1 MSNGHARIVVIGGG
15 VIGASIAYH
24 LARAG
29 ERDVLVLEK
38 AQLTHGSTWHAAGL
52 VGQLRSKKNLTRL
65 MQNSVAVFDRLEAE
79 TGQTIDWRKA
89 GSLRVASS
97 QARMTEIRRSLTQAQ
112 GFGFEAYE
120 IPAKEAQDKFPWMS
134 LDGIVG
140 AAWIPSDGYIDPY
153 ALTMAYAKGARTG
166 GVTFREG
173 VLVTGFELDGRRV
186 KRLLTSDGPIGC
198 EIVVNAAGIWAKRV
212 GEMAGV
218 ALAAGAV
225 EHQYVVTEKKIDVT
239 HTTPTFRDP
248 DRIFYLKPDVKSF
261 AIGGWEKGA
270 PACWPEGV
278 PFDWGRQLFPEN
290 FERLEPWLT
299 GAAERLPVLN
309 EVGIQTIIN
318 GAIPVSADGEPIM
331 GPAPELDNVYVA
343 CGFTAGIAA
352 SGGAGLAMAHW
363 ILDGDPGMDLWPFDV
378 RRFAREQSARSSLA
392 ERSSEAYGSYYA
404 VHWPGE
410 EMESARNVRM
420 SPLHRTLQDR
430 GAIYGSKA
438 GWERPLWFDTKNVDA
453 REEPSFEGK
462 PGWFE
467 AVGLEHRAVRERVAL
482 FDQTSF
488 SKFEI
493 EGPGALASL
502 DRIAAGSLDRP
513 VGSCVYTQLCNE
525 KGGIEADLTIMRVAP
540 ERFYLVTGS
549 AFGVR
554 DAGWVRRNLP
564 RDGRV
569 AIREVTSAYAVVN
582 LVGPRARDV
591 LQAVTLDDLSN
602 AGFPYLTVRDI
613 EIGHARVRAA
623 RVGYVGE
630 LGWELHIPS
639 DQALHVYETLRA
651 AGAPHG
657 IADAGYRAIET
668 LRLEKGYVYWS
679 SDVTP
684 DTNPYE
690 AGLGFAVALDKG
702 DFIGKKALADIKA
715 KGPAR
720 RLTTFT
726 IDGFAPL
733 IGGEALVAGGKVI
746 GTLSSG
752 GYGYAVAKTIAFG
765 YVPADVAASA
775 RFEIVAYGKSYPAVR
790 APRSVYDPKGLRLKG
805 ETST

>member
-1 MSNGHARIVVIGGG
+1 MSRDHARIVIVGGG
-15 VIGASIAYH
+15 VIGASIAYQLT
-24 LARAG
+24 LAG
-29 ERDVLVLEK
+29 VSDVLVLEK

-65 MQNSVAVFDRLEAE
+65 MQNSVAVFDKLEAE
-79 TGQTIDWRKA
+79 TGQTIDWRKS

-97 QARMTEIRRSLTQAQ
+97 DVRMTEIRRSLTQAQ

-120 IPAKEAQDKFPWMS
+120 ISAQDAQDKFPWMS

-153 ALTMAYAKGARTG
+153 ALTMAFVKGARAG
-166 GVTFREG
+166 GARFREG
-173 VLVTGFELDGRRV
+173 VLVTGFDLDGRRV
-186 KRLLTSDGPIGC
+186 KRIQTNQGEIDC
-198 EIVVNAAGIWAKRV
+198 ECVVNAAGIWAKRI

-225 EHQYVVTEKKIDVT
+225 EHQYVVTEKKIPVT
-239 HTTPTFRDP
+239 HDTPTFRDP

-290 FERLEPWLT
+290 MDRFEPILI
-299 GAAERLPVLN
+299 GAAERLPILN
-309 EVGIQTIIN
+309 EVGIQTTIN
-318 GAIPVSADGEPIM
+318 GAIPVSADGEPIL
-331 GPAPELDNVYVA
+331 GLAPELDNFYVA

-352 SGGAGLAMAHW
+352 SGGAGVAMARW
-363 ILDGDPGMDLWPFDV
+363 ILEGDPGMDLWPFDV
-378 RRFAREQSARSSLA
+378 RRFAPQQANRRYLA

-410 EMESARNVRM
+410 EMESARGARR
-420 SPLHRTLQDR
+420 SPIHRTLFDH
-430 GAIYGSKA
+430 GAVYGSKA
-438 GWERPLWFDTKNVDA
+438 GWERPLWFDTGAVPA
-453 REEPSFEGK
+453 REEPSFVEK

-467 AVGLEHRAVRERVAL
+467 AVGLEHKTVRERVGL
-482 FDQTSF
+482 IDQTSF

-493 EGPGALASL
+493 EGPGAAITL
-502 DRIAAGSLDRP
+502 DRIAANRIDRP

-525 KGGIEADLTIMRVAP
+525 HGGIEADLTIMRLAP
-540 ERFYLVTGS
+540 DRFYVVTGS

-554 DAGWVRRNLP
+554 DAGWIRRHLP
-564 RDGRV
+564 ADGSV
-569 AIREVTSAYAVVN
+569 AIREVTSAFAVIN
-582 LVGPRARDV
+582 LVGPKARDV
-591 LQAVTLDDLSN
+591 LAAATLDDVTN
-602 AGFPYLTVRDI
+602 AAFPHLAIREI
-613 EIGHARVRAA
+613 EVGLAKVRAA

-630 LGWELHIPS
+630 LGWELHIPAE
-639 DQALHVYETLRA
+639 QALHVYETLRQ
-651 AGAPHG
+651 AGSAHG
-657 IADAGYRAIET
+657 IADVGYRAIES

-684 DTNPYE
+684 DTNPFE

-702 DFIGKKALADIKA
+702 DFIGRDALAAIKA

-720 RLTTFT
+720 RLITLTV
-726 IDGFAPL
+726 DGFAPL
-733 IGGEALVAGGKVI
+733 IGGETLLCDGKVV
-746 GTLSSG
+746 GTLSSA
-752 GYGYAVAKTIAFG
+752 GYGYTVGNTIAFG
-765 YVPADVAASA
+765 YAPADVAKNAK
-775 RFEIVAYGKSYPAVR
+775 FEIVAYGKHYAAAR
-790 APRSVYDPKGLRLKG
+790 APRSVYDPTGARLKG
-805 ETST
+805 E